1 MWNLELEIARE
12 AALAAGA
19 VTEAHFGCGR
29 EAAHVSS
36 KAPGHPVT
44 DADRHADL
52 LIRQLIGESFP
63 EDGWL
68 SEETADSP
76 DRLAKRRV
84 WIVDPIDGTKEFI
97 EGIPEYVISIA
108 LVEDG
113 VPVLGVIH
121 QPTRGL
127 VYWGTPAAGAWCGDQ
142 KLAVRTG
149 GAARPRVLVSRTE
162 SGQGLWKPFEERVAI
177 EPCGSIAW
185 KLTRVAAGEADGA
198 VTLRPRSEWDIAGA
212 AAILAAAGGAVTD
225 HAGLPITYNRSDPRT
240 DGGILGGGSAF
251 REAASRMLASPPNKA
266 GS

>member
-12 AALAAGA
+12 AALAAGS

-29 EAAHVSS
+29 DAAHVSD

-63 EDGWL
+63 QDGWL

-76 DRLAKRRV
+76 ERLSKRRV

-97 EGIPEYVISIA
+97 AGIPEYVISIA

-121 QPTRGL
+121 QPTRNL
-127 VYWGTPAAGAWCGDQ
+127 VYWGTRADGAWCGD
-142 KLAVRTG
+142 VRLHVPD
-149 GAARPRVLVSRTE
+149 AIPDRPRVLVSRTE
-162 SGQGLWKPFEERVAI
+162 HGKGLWAGRDTAI
-177 EPCGSIAW
+177 EAVPCGSIAW
-185 KLTRVAAGEADGA
+185 KLTRVAAGDADGA
-198 VTLRPRSEWDIAGA
+198 ATLNPRSEWDIAAA

-225 HAGLPITYNRSDPRT
+225 HAGRVLAYNRESPRT
-240 DGGILGGGSAF
+240 AGGILGGGSAF
-251 REAASRMLASPPNKA
+251 RDFATRLLAD
-266 GS
+266 

>member
-29 EAAHVSS
+29 DAAHVSN

-76 DRLAKRRV
+76 ERLAKRRV

-113 VPVLGVIH
+113 NPVLGVIH
-121 QPTRGL
+121 QPTRAL
-127 VYWGTPAAGAWCGDQ
+127 TYWGTPAGGAWCGASRLQ
-142 KLAVRTG
+142 VRSG
-149 GAARPRVLVSRTE
+149 GSQRPRVLVSRTE
-162 SGQGLWKPFEERVAI
+162 SGQGLWKPFEDRVEA

-198 VTLRPRSEWDIAGA
+198 ATLRPRSEWDIAGA

-225 HAGLPITYNRSDPRT
+225 HAGAPLSFNRPVPRT
-240 DGGILGGGSAF
+240 DGGILGGGSSF
-251 REAASRMLASPPNKA
+251 REAASRMLAERTTAS
-266 GS
+266 GT